1 MLIPFADVEPLLR
14 APGQPSVPVRA
25 SATNGRPHFAAAP
38 PGQAV
43 PRIFPVAAGQPV
55 LIDFDQSVASPDW
68 FTGID
73 VPASPVTRRKQ
84 WPRRLKGLLLGT
96 AGISTRNVR
105 RFRDSLP
112 NGPSPLVLMIG
123 AATRGMGTDAL
134 YEDPAIRQVA
144 FDIYPSTLTHFVA
157 DAHQIPLADACVDAV
172 CVQAVL
178 EHVIDPASVVAE
190 IERVLK
196 PEGVVYAETPFMQ
209 QVHEGA
215 YDFTRFTELGHRW
228 LWRRFATIARGPL
241 GGPGLSLYWSSRYF
255 LRGLLRS
262 RRAADLLS
270 VPFGV
275 FALADRVMTAGDLID
290 GASGAFFLGR
300 KRAAALAQHGLVLE
314 YLGSQRA
321 AAKG

>member
-1 MLIPFADVEPLLR
+1 
-14 APGQPSVPVRA
+14 
-25 SATNGRPHFAAAP
+25 
-38 PGQAV
+38 
-43 PRIFPVAAGQPV
+43 
-55 LIDFDQSVASPDW
+55 
-68 FTGID
+68 
-73 VPASPVTRRKQ
+73 VTRRRQ

-96 AGISTRNVR
+96 AGISARNVG

-112 NGPSPLVLMIG
+112 NPPSPLVLMIG
-123 AATRGMGTDAL
+123 AATRGVGTDML
-134 YEDPAIRQVA
+134 YDDPAIRQVA
-144 FDIYPSTLTHFVA
+144 FDIYPSVLTHFVA

-178 EHVIDPASVVAE
+178 EHVVDPAGVVAE

-196 PEGVVYAETPFMQ
+196 PDGVVYAETPFMQ

-228 LWRRFATIARGPL
+228 LWRRFATIGRGPL

-255 LRGLLRS
+255 LRGLLRN
-262 RRAADLLS
+262 RRAADVLS
-270 VPFGV
+270 MPFGV
-275 FALADRVMTAGDLID
+275 FALADRFMAAGDLID

-300 KRAAALAQHGLVLE
+300 KRADALAQHGLVLE